1 MRSRCSAAVAT
12 SASSIMENTTFSR
25 AVLGQPSPQRVFFPW
40 YDRPGT
46 RCGGWRVSAVPG
58 RPVEQSLGIEDEM
71 LATRPCCLALPELT
85 GRPGRAGPAGHGR
98 GGLSSGA
105 RRSIYC
111 PGVNTARGRLPA
123 GPGGGGRRWPRLY
136 VRACVGTTARLISPA
151 AAGTGNNQVEIPAAG
166 AMATHVHTLTCNCK
180 SLLAP
185 HCFQL
190 TPAVRPRP
198 RRGPPR
204 W

>member
-1 MRSRCSAAVAT
+1 MRWLARICRTRAAGGA
-12 SASSIMENTTFSR
+12 EPR
-25 AVLGQPSPQRVFFPW
+25 
-40 YDRPGT
+40 DRGRDAGHQAMLPGIAGT
-46 RCGGWRVSAVPG
+46 N
-58 RPVEQSLGIEDEM
+58 
-71 LATRPCCLALPELT
+71 
-85 GRPGRAGPAGHGR
+85 GPAGEGR
-98 GGLSSGA
+98 TGRTREGGLLSGA